1 MVVVLV
7 TPIRV
12 QVLCMTVLTARWRPV
27 LEHPFPR
34 SLQDTSP
41 PFSSLVLSFSF
52 SFSFYFSF
60 SPALS
65 RSLALS
71 LSLSLC
77 PVFFFLFPF
86 LVFARSR
93 CHLKFFYRREG
104 RKWNKTKERGKR
116 GKKSELWLPTRR
128 QRRRRRYRRNCYVS
142 VAWCFKLRK

>member
-1 MVVVLV
+1 MHDC
-7 TPIRV
+7 THGKMATGPR
-12 QVLCMTVLTARWRPV
+12 APV
-27 LEHPFPR
+27 SALPAGY
-34 SLQDTSP
+34 
-41 PFSSLVLSFSF
+41 LSTLL
-52 SFSFYFSF
+52 
-60 SPALS
+60 LS
-65 RSLALS
+65 RSLFLFLFFFLLLLLTRSLS